1 MVVVLGKAIRRNH
14 DWVVGNSTGLCECGS
29 KLFYGFAEVPRSA
42 VLRTTRI
49 YRRTAK
55 SLCPAIRTEEV
66 SNGRAQN
73 RCTGQKQRRVT
84 GSAQRRPV

>member
-1 MVVVLGKAIRRNH
+1 MVVGLGKAIRRNH
-14 DWVVGNSTGLCECGS
+14 DWVVGNSPGLCERGS
-29 KLFYGFAEVPRSA
+29 KLFYGFAEVLRSA
-42 VLRTTRI
+42 ILRTTRI
-49 YRRTAK
+49 YRRTVK
-55 SLCPAIRTEEV
+55 SLCFAVCQEV